1 MFANSERDPANE
13 PDVRSGEQL
22 RYHRLTVSSGSWLT
36 SGARVA
42 ILLYAVVAVAVLG
55 LAQRALMG
63 ARVPRALV
71 MGRAAAALGDSGV
84 FASPVIPPNVRPA
97 VPHADAE
104 SAAVAM
110 GYWDV
115 PSYQDFTSVPA
126 YKDRPL
132 ERRHFCGRSYYVRS
146 VVMMPDTNVVQS
158 HVGNDWGMWA
168 PTWVVPI
175 CDDVGRVRTSVHFLD
190 VPSGLRVVL
199 GDQPGDVPELVHPT
213 RTLPHIGFW
222 SSRDFRNW
230 ERGISMTPE
239 TAVAV
244 AAALLKGTGARVAE
258 VPEAFTIIVPPGIL
272 PQTAHLAPSTFAWT
286 PLCAR
291 WRVTLDRPVTLRG
304 AKTGQSIRTRTVY
317 VVRGESGCYGVPEL
331 QVPKPAQ
338 PTTVPF
344 MYTVG
349 PVIPDSGL
357 RPVNGRSVQL
367 PPPEFRWTTLRVL
380 EPIWFEPARLVGG
393 HN

>member
-1 MFANSERDPANE
+1 VNP
-13 PDVRSGEQL
+13 
-22 RYHRLTVSSGSWLT
+22 GSWLT

-42 ILLYAVVAVAVLG
+42 ILLSAVVAVAVLG

-71 MGRAAAALGDSGV
+71 MGRAAASLGDSGV
-84 FASPVIPPNVRPA
+84 FASPVVPPNAWPT

-132 ERRHFCGRSYYVRS
+132 ERRHYCGRSYYVRP
-146 VVMMPDTNVVQS
+146 VVAMPDTNVVQS

-175 CDDVGRVRTSVHFLD
+175 CDDVGRVRTSVHLSD
-190 VPSGLRVVL
+190 VPTGLRVVL
-199 GDQPGDVPELVHPT
+199 GDQEGDVPEMVHGP
-213 RTLPHIGFW
+213 RSFPHIGLW
-222 SSRDFRNW
+222 NSRFFPDW
-230 ERGISMTPE
+230 ERGIGMTPE

-244 AAALLKGTGARVAE
+244 AAAIFESTGARVAE
-258 VPEAFTIIVPPGIL
+258 VPEAFTMIMPPYTVPGI
-272 PQTAHLAPSTFAWT
+272 THLSPSTYAWT
-286 PLCAR
+286 SLCVR
-291 WRVTLDRPVTLRG
+291 WRLTLDRPVTLRG
-304 AKTGQSIRTRTVY
+304 AKTGQTIRSHTVY

-331 QVPKPAQ
+331 QIPKPSQ

-357 RPVNGRSVQL
+357 PPVNGRPVQL

-380 EPIWFEPARLVGG
+380 EPIWFEPARLMGG
-393 HN
+393 RN